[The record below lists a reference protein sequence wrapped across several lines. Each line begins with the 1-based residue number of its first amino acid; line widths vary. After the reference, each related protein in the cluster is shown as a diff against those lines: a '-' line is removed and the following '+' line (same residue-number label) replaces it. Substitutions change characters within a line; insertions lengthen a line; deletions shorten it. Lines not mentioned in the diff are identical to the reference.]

1 MRRRWA
7 IATAN
12 HVTHQVG
19 TYRQGVRRDGEGAPT
34 WSHVSWPR
42 PPRRGVTRRKG
53 FLIRLVDGIAHRHWL
68 CGFAHRTTERLV
80 LIDRDG
86 GARTGCAVGFH
97 EAYDGTPQRIA
108 TGFVRDAPRGG
119 LDSRLPRRC
128 RPTGSRRPRAAAA
141 ARAGVAGP
149 ERRHVS
155 QTGADAASHRRR
167 IRPAPVRPWTASW
180 SGHRVH
186 LGGGRRRPSV
196 GGVGASMP

>member
-1 MRRRWA
+1 MAKVRPRGAMSHGPAHHDGGSLAGKDSLFDSSTGSRTGSGSA
-7 IATAN
+7 GLLIGRPSASSSLIAT
-12 HVTHQVG
+12 VG
-19 TYRQGVRRDGEGAPT
+19 RGRGAPSGFM
-34 WSHVSWPR
+34 SHTMARRSASR
-42 PPRRGVTRRKG
+42 P
-53 FLIRLVDGIAHRHWL
+53 
-68 CGFAHRTTERLV
+68 
-80 LIDRDG
+80 
-86 GARTGCAVGFH
+86 
-97 EAYDGTPQRIA
+97 
-108 TGFVRDAPRGG
+108 GFVRDAPRGG

-167 IRPAPVRPWTASW
+167 IRPAPVRSWTASW
-180 SGHRVH
+180 SWHRVH